1 MLKGIVIGNITADA
15 MIKSVNGGNEFV
27 TFTVASNRSYT
38 NAQGMKVEVA
48 DFIDIVKNPSGV
60 DPFLTK
66 GTQVY
71 VEGNI
76 SCSAWSDNQ
85 GQLRASMQI
94 NAREVQLLG
103 SKKDNNQNQ
112 QPYAAQ

>member
-15 MIKSVNGGNEFV
+15 LIKSVNGGNEFV

-38 NAQGMKVEVA
+38 NAQGMKVEAA
-48 DFIDIVKNPSGV
+48 DFIDVIKNPSGV
-60 DPFLTK
+60 DPFLMK

-71 VEGNI
+71 VEGPI
-76 SCSAWSDNQ
+76 SSSAWLDST
-85 GQLRASMQI
+85 GQARASMQI

-103 SKKDNNQNQ
+103 SKKDNNNQNQ
-112 QPYAAQ
+112 Q